1 MKVSQT
7 CEGQNEYEDCGSTA
21 CVDAKF
27 YNIESMIY
35 QRLEFLN
42 IGVGTMGM
50 NFPTFNSA
58 YINDQ
63 FCETFHSGGVVMV
76 GDIVLFVECHSIVD
90 ASCHATHTRNWTM
103 EV

>member
-35 QRLEFLN
+35 QRDNEDLQIGISKHWGWNYGHEFPNL
-42 IGVGTMGM
+42 
-50 NFPTFNSA
+50 
-58 YINDQ
+58 Q